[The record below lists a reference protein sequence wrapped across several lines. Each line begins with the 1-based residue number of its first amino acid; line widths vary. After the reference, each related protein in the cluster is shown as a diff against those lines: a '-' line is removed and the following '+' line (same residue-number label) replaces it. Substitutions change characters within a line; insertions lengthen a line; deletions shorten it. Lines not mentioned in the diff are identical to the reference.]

1 VNLQRSYCPVKM
13 SKQHHYDWPIGKIT
27 ARIIIPVYF
36 LEGVCQMRRKLLGF
50 FTWLAL
56 AGLLFATACTGGGAA
71 SKDQPTPTPLPTP
84 VAASKPTYKVQ
95 RGDILAQIQFSAR
108 IIPSVQEELFFRA
121 NGRVRNVYVRNG
133 DTVTNGQILAD
144 LLQLDD
150 MEAQKR
156 QQDIN
161 LRRSEINLEMAWLR
175 QQLAATQTP
184 NWEKGYEIRMKMNE
198 YEVEMA
204 QLAYEETKLNYE
216 NLDGA
221 IQDSQIISPIDGK
234 VLSISLLEGSEIR
247 AFNPLVT
254 IGDDSQLEVGATLTS
269 TQMQELSEGMEA
281 TIELTSRPGE
291 KLAGTVRSLP
301 YPYGTGGGTKS
312 TTSGTSTTGT
322 SADNTSRVS
331 LTDPE
336 LIKGFRLG
344 DLVQVTVIKE
354 SKEGVLWLPPNAIRT
369 FEGRN
374 FVVVQTDGLPRR
386 VDIRVGIRNEQMVEI
401 LEGLEEG
408 QVIVS
413 P

>member
-1 VNLQRSYCPVKM
+1 
-13 SKQHHYDWPIGKIT
+13 
-27 ARIIIPVYF
+27 
-36 LEGVCQMRRKLLGF
+36 MRRKLLGF

-56 AGLLFATACTGGGAA
+56 SGLLLATACTGGGGT
-71 SKDQPTPTPLPTP
+71 SKEQPTPTPLPTP
-84 VAASKPTYKVQ
+84 VAASKPTYKVS
-95 RGDILAQIQFSAR
+95 RGDILAQVQFSAR
-108 IIPSVQEELFFRA
+108 IIPSVQEELFFRT

-133 DTVTNGQILAD
+133 DSVTKGQVLAD

-150 MEAQKR
+150 MESQKR

-204 QLAYEETKLNYE
+204 QLAYEETRLNYE

-221 IQDSQIISPIDGK
+221 ILDAQIVSPIDGK
-234 VLSISLLEGSEIR
+234 VLSISLLEGAEIR

-254 IGDDSQLEVGATLTS
+254 VGDDSQLEVGSTLTS
-269 TQMQELSEGMEA
+269 TQMQDLAEGMEA

-312 TTSGTSTTGT
+312 TTSGSSTTGT
-322 SADNTSRVS
+322 SADNTSRIS
-331 LTDPE
+331 LNNPE
-336 LIKGFRLG
+336 ELRSFRLG

-386 VDIRVGIRNEQMVEI
+386 VDIRLGIRNEQMVEI

-408 QVIVS
+408 QVVVS